1 VLFVQ
6 LGVKHTGCFFEA
18 KDGVMTTARRKT
30 VNYDDTCWYHCIS
43 RIARGLDTLEK
54 YDRVLK
60 RRIEREL
67 SRLSK
72 IFAIRVGG
80 HAIMGTHFHFLL
92 HAEVPKAKSWSSVE
106 VIRRWALLCPPRN
119 KKREVLRGEEL
130 QFWIDE
136 KAKDKSFVEVLRER
150 LLDLGWFHRFLKQPL
165 SVFVNKLEACS
176 GTLFQ
181 GRFKSIA
188 VIGFEALLNV
198 AIYIDL
204 NPVAAG
210 IVDVPEAAEYTS
222 FRQRF
227 ENAIRSPVFTQM
239 VERHQNCSL
248 SEGDVLSIEESHWLL
263 PIENRS
269 DSQVATGMF
278 DELTL
283 VQYMILV
290 DEAGRIPRVGKA
302 SISEK
307 AAALLDRLG
316 INHDI
321 WVRQQQLLGA
331 AQFRGHYFCGSREV
345 LQRVA
350 AREGKRYLMIL
361 NGCPC

>member
-1 VLFVQ
+1 
-6 LGVKHTGCFFEA
+6 
-18 KDGVMTTARRKT
+18 MTTARRQT
-30 VNYDDTCWYHCIS
+30 VNYEDTCWYHCIS
-43 RIARGLDTLEK
+43 RIARGLDILDK
-54 YDRVLK
+54 YDRGLK

-67 SRLSK
+67 KRLSK

-92 HAEVPKAKSWSSVE
+92 HVEVEKAKSWSSIE
-106 VIRRWALLCPPRN
+106 VIRRWVVLCPPKN
-119 KKREVLRGEEL
+119 KKRQALRGEEL

-136 KAKDKSFVEVLRER
+136 KAKDQVYVDERRER
-150 LLDLGWFHRFLKQPL
+150 LMDLGWFHRFLKQPL
-165 SVFVNKLEACS
+165 SVFVNKLENCS

-210 IVDVPEAAEYTS
+210 IVAVPEAAEYTS
-222 FRQRF
+222 FRTRF
-227 ENAIRSPVFTQM
+227 EDAIRSPAFTQM
-239 VERHQNCSL
+239 LDRFQNCSL
-248 SEGDVLSIEESHWLL
+248 GESDVLSIEESHWLL

-269 DSQVATGMF
+269 DSQIATGMF
-278 DELTL
+278 DEITL

-307 AAALLDRLG
+307 SAALLERLG

-321 WVRQQQLLGA
+321 WVRQQQLLAA
-331 AQFRGHYFCGSREV
+331 AQFRGHYFCGSREI

-350 AREGKRYLMIL
+350 AREGKRCLMNL

>member
-1 VLFVQ
+1 
-6 LGVKHTGCFFEA
+6 
-18 KDGVMTTARRKT
+18 MTIARRQT
-30 VNYDDTCWYHCIS
+30 VNYEDTCWYHCIS
-43 RIARGLDTLEK
+43 RIARGLDILEK
-54 YDRVLK
+54 YDRGLK

-67 SRLSK
+67 KRLSK

-92 HAEVPKAKSWSSVE
+92 RVEVEKAKSWSSIE
-106 VIRRWALLCPPRN
+106 VIRRWALLCPPKN

-136 KAKDKSFVEVLRER
+136 KAKDQSYVEVRRER

-165 SVFVNKLEACS
+165 SVFVNKLENCS

-227 ENAIRSPVFTQM
+227 ENAIRSPAFNLM
-239 VERHQNCSL
+239 VDRYEDCAL
-248 SEGDVLSIEESHWLL
+248 YEKDLIGIEESLWLL
-263 PIENRS
+263 PIENCS
-269 DSQVATGMF
+269 DAAVANGMF
-278 DELTL
+278 DEVTL

-290 DEAGRIPRVGKA
+290 DEAGRLPRVGKA

-321 WVRQQQLLGA
+321 WVRQQQLLAA

-350 AREGKRYLMIL
+350 AREGKRYLMNL